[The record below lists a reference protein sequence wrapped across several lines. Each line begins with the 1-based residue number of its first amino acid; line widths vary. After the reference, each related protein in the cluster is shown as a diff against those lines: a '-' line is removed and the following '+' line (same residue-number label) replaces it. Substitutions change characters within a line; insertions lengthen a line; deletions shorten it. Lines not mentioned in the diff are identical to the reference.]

1 MGLIQGIDMTSRA
14 LILALVAASMVPGTA
29 SAQFSDSYN
38 FLKSIRDRDGVK
50 ANEIMSKPGSVLI
63 DTRDTNT
70 GEAGL
75 HIVVRGRDL
84 TWINFLLSKGARPDI
99 RDKVGNTPLMVAAE
113 LRFPEAALALLQRRA
128 QVDLANSSGET
139 PLIRAVQ
146 LRDPAM
152 VRLLLL
158 AGANPD
164 KTDSIAGMS
173 ARDYAKRDNRG
184 VAILKLLETPRV
196 KPAAVA
202 GPKP

>member
-1 MGLIQGIDMTSRA
+1 MTNRGIFFA
-14 LILALVAASMVPGTA
+14 LAMASLVPTAA
-29 SAQFSDSYN
+29 SAQFSDGFN
-38 FLKSIRDRDGVK
+38 FLKAVRDRDGTK
-50 ANEIMSKPGSVLI
+50 ATEILSKPGNVLI
-63 DTRDTNT
+63 DTRDNN

-84 TWINFLLSKGARPDI
+84 IWLNFLLGKGARPDI
-99 RDKVGNTPLMVAAE
+99 RDKSGNTPLMIAAE
-113 LRFPEAALALLQRRA
+113 IRFPEAALALLQRRA
-128 QVDLANSSGET
+128 QVDLANGSGET

-158 AGANPD
+158 AGANPN
-164 KTDSIAGMS
+164 KTDTIAGMS
-173 ARDYAKRDNRG
+173 ALDYAKRDTRA
-184 VAILKLLETPRV
+184 VAVLKLLEAPRA

>member
-1 MGLIQGIDMTSRA
+1 MIDRSF
-14 LILALVAASMVPGTA
+14 IFALVAALMLPSAA

-38 FLKSIRDRDGVK
+38 FLKSIRERDGVK

-63 DTRDTNT
+63 DTRDAST
-70 GEAGL
+70 GETGL

-84 TWINFLLSKGARPDI
+84 TWVNFLLGKGARADI
-99 RDKVGNTPLMVAAE
+99 RDKSGNTPLMLAAD
-113 LRFPEAALALLQRRA
+113 LRFPEAALALLRYKA

-152 VRLLLL
+152 VRLLLM

-184 VAILKLLETPRV
+184 VAILKLLEAPRA

-202 GPKP
+202 GPRP